1 MNAKV
6 AEKGTFFDKIQ
17 QITENVLT
25 RRAKAQRIKKEK
37 QQKKNPVVDWLE
49 AFIWAVCVVLLIN
62 QYLFQAY
69 QIPSGSMINTLLI
82 GDRIFVNKIVYG
94 PELLP
99 GILKIPSPW
108 KPRRNQVIIF
118 ENPSYISRGTAF
130 DVAQRIIYMLTFS
143 LVDIDRDAS
152 GNPKAHFLIKRA
164 VGMGGDQFIN
174 DRGELLIRFAGENRT
189 VRERD
194 YNAGRGW
201 IHNISRLMDVKL
213 YPALE
218 AVARASAFIDLGL
231 KPPESLIKKAEAAAN
246 INNIDYITYER
257 SRLEVLRAAFPHDSR
272 YSRQWARQVQGWYVP
287 QDRLLP
293 LGDNR
298 DNSRDGR
305 YFGPVRLSKVLGRG
319 AFKYWP
325 LSRLGVIE

>member
-118 ENPSYISRGTAF
+118 EK
-130 DVAQRIIYMLTFS
+130 
-143 LVDIDRDAS
+143 DID
-152 GNPKAHFLIKRA
+152 
-164 VGMGGDQFIN
+164 
-174 DRGELLIRFAGENRT
+174 
-189 VRERD
+189 
-194 YNAGRGW
+194 
-201 IHNISRLMDVKL
+201 
-213 YPALE
+213 
-218 AVARASAFIDLGL
+218 
-231 KPPESLIKKAEAAAN
+231 
-246 INNIDYITYER
+246 
-257 SRLEVLRAAFPHDSR
+257 
-272 YSRQWARQVQGWYVP
+272 
-287 QDRLLP
+287 
-293 LGDNR
+293 
-298 DNSRDGR
+298 
-305 YFGPVRLSKVLGRG
+305 
-319 AFKYWP
+319 
-325 LSRLGVIE
+325 